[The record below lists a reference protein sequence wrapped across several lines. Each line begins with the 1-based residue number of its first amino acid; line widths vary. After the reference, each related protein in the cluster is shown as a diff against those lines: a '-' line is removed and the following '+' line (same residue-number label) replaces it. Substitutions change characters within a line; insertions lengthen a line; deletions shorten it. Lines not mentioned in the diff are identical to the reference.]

1 MSLTLQ
7 MAAGNDNLAV
17 WCIRMKSEGTNQVGN
32 GTFDDA
38 TGWTQTGDWNITG
51 GEATYTFSGNASGDL
66 TITVAAVSAVAYVLE
81 YEVTEVAPDAFTF
94 SLEGTGSFV
103 STVEVFLPIT
113 LGQHRVNIF
122 GKVSSTLFRLKAR
135 SFGASDVLKIDNLK
149 FRVLEETTYLATQDL
164 TLDNTYDGQ
173 VLNFNDRLSNI
184 DEFIDI
190 QSSGSIGGVSSY
202 TFTVA
207 RHTSN
212 TKFDGFF
219 NEFSPAFDG
228 GNLSSRDCELG
239 IVWNTASTDTEIT
252 WLMRGRI
259 VDYRFEP
266 RKMIITIL
274 QSTEIDAR
282 PLPFYSVQKDFDNEV
297 SFFPNAPDENYGLTI
312 PIVYGERSNWQP
324 LIAKFNFSP
333 CVLVDAGKMKFII
346 ASHKV
351 NAISDGTVISGVTLT
366 GSNVFKYVD
375 GLDTYMATYKNSGN
389 GTSNSNTDIRNTI
402 SMFDSIVAGENLLG
416 LMQREL
422 TQTSSYSDVD
432 VQNMINKDNTD
443 FTIID
448 TTEIAAAKL
457 SGSVSTS
464 DIGYLS
470 LADADVAIKFVIS
483 SNEASPAG
491 DRDFTIGLNNL
502 TLASPPNLNSS
513 SGTYT
518 SGLGSE
524 LVTHNFG
531 TDIGAAY
538 KKEVSVP
545 WTIEEVTNLDFFIQN
560 DDVDAGDVIRVI
572 HGYLDL
578 FNIEVIAFL
587 KKLPAGVMQ
596 GASMAAASQSGFVR
610 HIIEKYSGRKPPEP
624 ERLDRSTVDN
634 SFVHVD
640 GREYGRWIDFATS
653 AGGTRNANNGAANDP
668 GFAEDALI
676 ETPPYIKESIFRDE
690 MFVERDLQITSS
702 ADTTHFVCAEVISRE
717 DDYYNNAEL
726 YNATTETKTYI
737 TDYVGS
743 TNTFTIAAA
752 DGAMAAD
759 DNIYLTNIQGDNRID
774 LFSFDTVGNETNG
787 TRSANAGW
795 KFANT
800 LLFKSPFNELINILC
815 FESHCQIFETADE
828 DAGHSKIKIVALD
841 AATSGDTWSKP
852 AFIRGVEGVRTSLT
866 PLANIFTS
874 FRLSYAFEVG
884 NGDYRQEIFVDKS
897 GFSSPA
903 NTLTIADQLLCKKAE
918 QVYRVTKPFVYSSNW
933 IYDDTTAELFLQ
945 KKIEW
950 FTKQRLI
957 VDWTTGLSDG
967 AIDYIKFERGDQ
979 VKLNYSQSIPTGLNN
994 SAFFMITNK
1003 RIITVQGAPL
1013 IQWRLIEMG

>member
-7 MAAGNDNLAV
+7 MSAGDDKNAV
-17 WCIRMKSEGTNQVGN
+17 WVLRLKSEGVNQISN
-32 GTFDDA
+32 GAFDDA
-38 TGWTQTGDWNITG
+38 TGWTQTGDWSITG
-51 GEATYTFSGNASGDL
+51 GEATYTFSANASGDL
-66 TITVAAVSAVAYVLE
+66 TITTAAVSAVAFILE
-81 YEVTEVAPDAFTF
+81 YEVTTVTQDGFTL

-113 LGQHRVNIF
+113 LGQHRVIIS
-122 GKVSSTLFRLKAR
+122 GKASSTVFRLKAR
-135 SFGASDVLKIDNLK
+135 GFAGGDVLKIDNLK

-173 VLNFNDRLSNI
+173 VLELNDRLSNI
-184 DEFIDI
+184 DEFMDV

-202 TFTVA
+202 TFTAA
-207 RHTSN
+207 RYTSN

-219 NEFSPAFDG
+219 EEFYPAFDG
-228 GNLSSRDCELG
+228 GTLISRDCEIG
-239 IVWNTASTDTEIT
+239 VVWNTASTDTEIT

-259 VDYRFEP
+259 VDYRYEP
-266 RKMIITIL
+266 RKLIITIL
-274 QSTEIDAR
+274 QSTEIDTR
-282 PLPFYSVQKDFDNEV
+282 PVPFYTVQKDFDNEV
-297 SFFPNAPDENYGLTI
+297 SYFIKAPDENYGLTI
-312 PIVYGERSNWQP
+312 PIVYGARSTWLP
-324 LIAKFNFSP
+324 LVWDFKLSP
-333 CVLVDAGKMKFII
+333 CVLVDKEKMTFMIC
-346 ASHKV
+346 SHKV
-351 NAISDGTVISGVTLT
+351 SATSTGTTGTHSKTLT
-366 GSNVFKYVD
+366 GSNVFKYID
-375 GLDTYMATYKNSGN
+375 GLDTYMACYKPSGN
-389 GTSNSNTDIRNTI
+389 GSANSNTDIRSTI
-402 SMFDSIVAGENLLG
+402 SMFDSISAGNNLLG
-416 LMQREL
+416 WIETRL
-422 TQTSSYSDVD
+422 TTPSSYSDV
-432 VQNMINKDNTD
+432 VQENMLNLDTTD
-443 FTIID
+443 FVEID
-448 TTEIAAAKL
+448 SSEVVAAKL
-457 SGSVSTS
+457 AGSVSTS
-464 DIGYLS
+464 DAGYLS
-470 LADADVAIKFVIS
+470 LAAADVSIGFLTR
-483 SNEASPAG
+483 SNETSPAG
-491 DRDFTIGLNNL
+491 DRLYEVGFNNL
-502 TLASPPNLNSS
+502 TLSTPPNLSITNDTFTGGITAANLEHEFGANS
-513 SGTYT
+513 T
-518 SGLGSE
+518 
-524 LVTHNFG
+524 N
-531 TDIGAAY
+531 
-538 KKEVSVP
+538 KKEASFP
-545 WTIEEVTNLDFFIQN
+545 WTIEEVTNLDFFIEN
-560 DDVDAGDVIRVI
+560 DDVNAGDVLRVQYGSV
-572 HGYLDL
+572 HL
-578 FNIEVIAFL
+578 FNIEVVAFL

-596 GASMAAASQSGFVR
+596 GASMAAASQAGFVR

-624 ERLDRSTVDN
+624 ERLDRSAVDN
-634 SFVHVD
+634 SFVRVD

-653 AGGTRNANNGAANDP
+653 AGGTRDANNGAANDP

-676 ETPPYIKESIFRDE
+676 ETPTYIKESFFRDE
-690 MFVERDLQITSS
+690 FWVERDLQITST

-800 LLFKSPFNELINILC
+800 LLFKSPINELINILC

-852 AFIRGVEGVRTSLT
+852 AFIRGVEAPRTSLT

-903 NTLTIADQLLCKKAE
+903 STLVIADQLLCKKAE

-967 AIDYIKFERGDQ
+967 AIDYIKYERGDQ

-994 SAFFMITNK
+994 SSFFMITNK